1 MERQCPAC
9 GLYVPS
15 KISKCEC
22 GYDFETGQY
31 SVAPPN
37 KNPLKK
43 IRCPEGYMELE
54 RPEGDGQCSDNECP
68 CGILGTIIRR
78 GEGYI
83 YISQQVVDIRRDC
96 PTNEQVTKKLERLA
110 KTMGIGTMLA
120 QAGVFTPI
128 VMCEQGAK
136 KRGID
141 LEVAGEDARYWWE
154 TGLVP
159 LRVTP
164 KAR

>member
-22 GYDFETGQY
+22 GYDFETGKY
-31 SVAPPN
+31 PAAPPN
-37 KNPLKK
+37 ESPVEKT
-43 IRCPEGYMELE
+43 RCPEGYMELL
-54 RPEGDGQCSDNECP
+54 RPEGNGQCSDNECP
-68 CGILGTIIRR
+68 CRILGTIIRR

-83 YISQQVVDIRRDC
+83 YISQQVVDFRRDC
-96 PTNEQVTKKLERLA
+96 PTNEQAVMKLERLA
-110 KTMGIGTMLA
+110 KTMGIGTMIA
-120 QAGVFTPI
+120 QAGVFMPI

-141 LEVAGEDARYWWE
+141 PEVAGEDARYWWE